1 MQADVAV
8 GWNAKYARYRL
19 SPSAEIKKETE
30 DFFVRKTA
38 DGLPIEALCLVLT
51 VLADAEGK
59 QKRSPYADELVR
71 YLATHIS
78 VDEEMGTAHVPS
90 FYDELTRHETFHS
103 NYRAGT
109 SQRALPLTTLA
120 SVSRRTTHTRH
131 TNTHT
136 HRTRRCDAAGGVGG
150 GRPGE
155 PDDQQAGQEPALD
168 A

>member
-1 MQADVAV
+1 V
-8 GWNAKYARYRL
+8 GWNVKYARYRL

-51 VLADAEGK
+51 VLGDAEGK
-59 QKRSPYADELVR
+59 QKRSLYADELVR

-109 SQRALPLTTLA
+109 RPACLPLD
-120 SVSRRTTHTRH
+120 HPGQWFI
-131 TNTHT
+131 THT
-136 HRTRRCDAAGGVGG
+136 HTQMRCCSRRWWWPTRRTR
-150 GRPGE
+150 
-155 PDDQQAGQEPALD
+155 
-168 A
+168 